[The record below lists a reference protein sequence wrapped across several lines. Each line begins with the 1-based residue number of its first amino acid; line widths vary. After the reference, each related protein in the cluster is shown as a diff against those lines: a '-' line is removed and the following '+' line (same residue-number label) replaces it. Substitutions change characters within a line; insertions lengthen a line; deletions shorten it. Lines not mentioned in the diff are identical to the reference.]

1 MPLDAE
7 RARDRAR
14 RLDLARV
21 ALTVV
26 DGQRVQREALRLGDR
41 GGGVGIEAA
50 AQQDD
55 RSHWVIGNR

>member
-21 ALTVV
+21 ALAVM
-26 DGQRVQREALRLGDR
+26 DREREQREPLPLGDR
-41 GGGVGIEAA
+41 GGGVRIETA
-50 AQQDD
+50 AQEDD
-55 RSHWVIGNR
+55 GADHGIG